1 MALTRLTKITGP
13 GIKTDTNWVGNN
25 ANYSGIVTATSFV
38 GSGASLT
45 GIDATAVKD
54 SSGNVKIQAEASG
67 AVYTGIHTFT
77 TLKSTSADF
86 SGNVTIG
93 GTLTYEDVTNIDSVG
108 VITARNGI
116 DCNENL
122 DVAGIGTIGSGGSG
136 QVFLQYGGS
145 TKFKTQNWGVQA
157 TGTFQAIGDL
167 EALNSSSQTDG
178 KNIHIRNLK
187 SGGGVK
193 NVLTLS
199 HESNNSSITGH
210 VGNIS
215 INAPT
220 VSISTNFTVAGIVT
234 TGEGIFVPNS
244 KEIKIGGS
252 YASPNLRIF
261 SNGVHQYIRETGP
274 GNLYVSTNSLNVLNG
289 ATSETL
295 LQANQGSSGYVKL
308 YQNNQVKLETT
319 STGAVV
325 TGILTATGRV
335 GVGTNTTAE
344 RNSLPAPK
352 SGQLIMNATTNLLEY
367 YNGSEW
373 TPIDTPPTVTG
384 VNNSNITET
393 QIAAGFDLVITG
405 TNFKT
410 GATVTFIGNDGTEHI
425 SPTTTVNT
433 TTQITARVHGSV
445 SNANEPYDVKVSNS
459 SGLSGILEDAFN
471 INAKPV
477 WTTASGTL
485 VTILDSATGIHTT
498 VAASDPEGDTVTY
511 SGTVGGGMSL
521 NSTTGAI
528 SGDPTDV
535 NSNTTVS
542 FTLNATSSGS
552 NVTARNFN
560 IIVQPGPIVDSLEVW
575 FDPRNFSSLANNSTA
590 SSNSASNTNATWT
603 LTTDGTAGYV
613 SGTNSQAIEVT
624 SGSKVQ
630 FHTKNQ
636 DITAFDN
643 IYNFSFEF
651 WVYVGGNTPSWAF
664 LGGKSDF
671 WNTNEAGI
679 YVHNAGNKFG
689 FHTVNTYGVET
700 TSLPSVGWH
709 HVVAVR
715 NLSDANCRKIY
726 IDNSV
731 AAEDNGG
738 DNDSNHTLNNDNA
751 LTIGGDCPGQN
762 NNSFNVPTYPLPSTW
777 KFGHTR
783 FYTAALSATQI
794 NQNWLAEKSIYG
806 L

>member
-1 MALTRLTKITGP
+1 MCIR
-13 GIKTDTNWVGNN
+13 
-25 ANYSGIVTATSFV
+25 
-38 GSGASLT
+38 
-45 GIDATAVKD
+45 D
-54 SSGNVKIQAEASG
+54 S
-67 AVYTGIHTFT
+67 
-77 TLKSTSADF
+77 
-86 SGNVTIG
+86 
-93 GTLTYEDVTNIDSVG
+93 
-108 VITARNGI
+108 
-116 DCNENL
+116 
-122 DVAGIGTIGSGGSG
+122 
-136 QVFLQYGGS
+136 
-145 TKFKTQNWGVQA
+145 
-157 TGTFQAIGDL
+157 
-167 EALNSSSQTDG
+167 
-178 KNIHIRNLK
+178 
-187 SGGGVK
+187 
-193 NVLTLS
+193 
-199 HESNNSSITGH
+199 
-210 VGNIS
+210 
-215 INAPT
+215 
-220 VSISTNFTVAGIVT
+220 
-234 TGEGIFVPNS
+234 
-244 KEIKIGGS
+244 
-252 YASPNLRIF
+252 
-261 SNGVHQYIRETGP
+261 SNGVHQYIRESGA
-274 GNLYVSTNSLNVLNG
+274 GNLFVTTNSLNVLNG
-289 ATSETL
+289 VTSETL
-295 LQANQGSSGYVKL
+295 LKANQGSSGYVKL

-319 STGAVV
+319 STGTVV
-325 TGILTATGRV
+325 TGIGTFTGRV

-352 SGQLIMNATTNLLEY
+352 AGQLIMNATTNLLEY
-367 YNGSEW
+367 YNGSAW

-384 VNNSNITET
+384 VNNNNITET

-405 TNFKT
+405 ANFKT
-410 GATVTFIGNDGTEHI
+410 GATAIFIGNDGTEHI

-445 SNANEPYDVKVSNS
+445 SNANEPYDVKVTNS

-485 VTILDSATGIHTT
+485 ATILDSATGTHAT

-528 SGDPTDV
+528 TGNPTDV

-613 SGTNSQAIEVT
+613 SGTSSQAIEVT
-624 SGSKVQ
+624 SGSRVQ

-643 IYNFSFEF
+643 INNFTFEF
-651 WVYVGGNTPSWAF
+651 WVYVGSTSTPSWAF
-664 LGGKSDF
+664 LGGKSNF
-671 WNTNEAGI
+671 WGTNEAGI
-679 YVHNAGNKFG
+679 YVRDTGDRFG
-689 FHTVNTYGVET
+689 FHTTNNYGVET
-700 TSLPSVGWH
+700 SSLPSIGWH
-709 HVVAVR
+709 HIVAVR

-731 AAEDNGG
+731 SAEDNGG
-738 DNDSNHTLNNDNA
+738 DNDANHTLNNDNA
-751 LTIGGDCPGQN
+751 LTIGGDCPAQN
-762 NNSFNVPTYPLPSTW
+762 SNNFNTPGYPLPSSW

-783 FYTAALSATQI
+783 FYTKSLSATEI
-794 NQNWLAEKSIYG
+794 TKNWNAEKAIYG

>member
-25 ANYSGIVTATSFV
+25 ANYTGIVTATSFV

-86 SGNVTIG
+86 SGNVSIA
-93 GTLTYEDVTNIDSVG
+93 GTLSYEDVTNIDSVG
-108 VITARNGI
+108 LITARDGI
-116 DCNENL
+116 DCNGDL
-122 DVAGIGTIGSGGSG
+122 DVSGIGTIGSGGSG
-136 QVFLQYGGS
+136 RATLQYQGA
-145 TKFKTQNWGVQA
+145 TKFETQSWGVRA
-157 TGTFQAIGDL
+157 TGTLQANNGNLQQFKSAANDTGSIL
-167 EALNSSSQTDG
+167 LTNSTGNAFEIKHTSS
-178 KNIHIRNLK
+178 
-187 SGGGVK
+187 
-193 NVLTLS
+193 
-199 HESNNSSITGH
+199 NSSITGI
-210 VGNIS
+210 VGDIS

-335 GVGTNTTAE
+335 GVGTNTTSE
-344 RNSLPAPK
+344 RNALTGLKA
-352 SGQLIMNATTNLLEY
+352 GHLIMNTTTNLLEY
-367 YNGSEW
+367 YNGASW
-373 TPIDTPPTVTG
+373 VPIDTPPSVSS
-384 VNNSNITET
+384 VNNTNITET

-405 TNFKT
+405 TAFKS
-410 GATVTFIGNDGTEHI
+410 GATVTFIGNDGTEYI

-445 SNANEPYDVKVSNS
+445 LNANEPYDVKVTNA

-477 WTTASGTL
+477 WSTASGTL
-485 VTILDSATGIHTT
+485 ATILDTSTGTHAT

-528 SGDPTDV
+528 TGNPTDV

-560 IIVQPGPIVDSLEVW
+560 IIVQPGPILDSLEVW
-575 FDPRNFSSLANNSTA
+575 FDPRNYSSLANNSTA

-603 LTTDGTAGYV
+603 LTTDGSAGYV

-630 FHTKNQ
+630 FHTKGQ

-643 IYNFSFEF
+643 INNFTFEF
-651 WVYVGGNTPSWAF
+651 WVYVGSTSTPSWAF

-671 WNTNEAGI
+671 WNPNEAGI
-679 YVHNAGNKFG
+679 YVRNTGDRFG
-689 FHTVNTYGVET
+689 FHTINTYGVET
-700 TSLPSVGWH
+700 TSLPSIGWH

-738 DNDSNHTLNNDNA
+738 DNDANHTLNNNNA

-762 NNSFNVPTYPLPSTW
+762 NNNFNVPGYALPSTW

-783 FYTAALSATQI
+783 FYTKALSATEI
-794 NQNWLAEKSIYG
+794 TKNWNAEKAIYG

>member
-1 MALTRLTKITGP
+1 MALTELTKITGP

-86 SGNVTIG
+86 SGNVSIA
-93 GTLTYEDVTNIDSVG
+93 GTLSYEDVTNIDSVG
-108 VITARNGI
+108 LITARDGI
-116 DCNENL
+116 DCNGDL
-122 DVAGIGTIGSGGSG
+122 DVSGIGTIGSGGSG
-136 QVFLQYGGS
+136 RATLQYQGA
-145 TKFKTQNWGVQA
+145 TKFETQSWGVRA
-157 TGTFQAIGDL
+157 TGTLQANNGNLQQFKSAANDTGSIL
-167 EALNSSSQTDG
+167 LTNSTGNAFEIKHTSS
-178 KNIHIRNLK
+178 
-187 SGGGVK
+187 
-193 NVLTLS
+193 
-199 HESNNSSITGH
+199 NSSITGI
-210 VGNIS
+210 VGDIS

-335 GVGTNTTAE
+335 GVGTNTTSE
-344 RNSLPAPK
+344 RNALTGLKA
-352 SGQLIMNATTNLLEY
+352 GHLIMNTTTNLLEY
-367 YNGSEW
+367 YNGTSW
-373 TPIDTPPTVTG
+373 VPIDTPPSVSS
-384 VNNSNITET
+384 VNNTNITET

-405 TNFKT
+405 TAFKS
-410 GATVTFIGNDGTEHI
+410 GATVTFIGNDGTEYI

-445 SNANEPYDVKVSNS
+445 LNANEPYDVKVTNA
-459 SGLSGILEDAFN
+459 SGLLGILEDAFN

-477 WTTASGTL
+477 WSTASGTL
-485 VTILDSATGIHTT
+485 ATILDTSTGTHAT

-528 SGDPTDV
+528 TGNPTDV

-560 IIVQPGPIVDSLEVW
+560 IIVQPGPILDSLEVW
-575 FDPRNFSSLANNSTA
+575 FDPRNYSSLANNSTA
-590 SSNSASNTNATWT
+590 SSNSASNTNAIWT

-630 FHTKNQ
+630 FHTKGQ

-643 IYNFSFEF
+643 INNFTFEF
-651 WVYVGGNTPSWAF
+651 WVYVGSTSTPSWAF

-671 WNTNEAGI
+671 WNPNEAGI
-679 YVHNAGNKFG
+679 YVRNTGDRFG
-689 FHTVNTYGVET
+689 FHTINTYGVET
-700 TSLPSVGWH
+700 TSLPSIGWH

-731 AAEDNGG
+731 AAEDNVG
-738 DNDSNHTLNNDNA
+738 DNDSGHTLNNNNA

-762 NNSFNVPTYPLPSTW
+762 TNNFNVPGYALPGTW

-783 FYTAALSATQI
+783 FYTKALSATEI
-794 NQNWLAEKSIYG
+794 TKNSNSEKEIYG

>member
-108 VITARNGI
+108 LVTARDGIFIPDNKKLELGNTTSSPDFEISHNTSGYNEIQSNNG
-116 DCNENL
+116 
-122 DVAGIGTIGSGGSG
+122 
-136 QVFLQYGGS
+136 
-145 TKFKTQNWGVQA
+145 
-157 TGTFQAIGDL
+157 
-167 EALNSSSQTDG
+167 
-178 KNIHIRNLK
+178 NIRIRNYDTSGPGK
-187 SGGGVK
+187 SLYVQSEIVQLRSHTNNHTMIDARAGAQVDLYYNNEKKLETSAKGIQVGTGV
-193 NVLTLS
+193 TI
-199 HESNNSSITGH
+199 E
-210 VGNIS
+210 
-215 INAPT
+215 
-220 VSISTNFTVAGIVT
+220 TNGQANLAGIVT

-261 SNGVHQYIRETGP
+261 SNGVHQYIRESGA
-274 GNLYVSTNSLNVLNG
+274 GNLFVSTNSLNVLN
-289 ATSETL
+289 AVTSETL
-295 LQANQGSSGYVKL
+295 LKANQGSSGYVKL

-319 STGAVV
+319 STGTVV

-352 SGQLIMNATTNLLEY
+352 AGQLIMNATTDLLEY
-367 YNGSEW
+367 YNGTSW
-373 TPIDTPPTVTG
+373 TPIDTPPSVSS
-384 VNNSNITET
+384 VNNTNITET

-405 TNFKT
+405 SNFKT

-445 SNANEPYDVKVSNS
+445 SNANEPYDVKVTNA

-485 VTILDSATGIHTT
+485 ATIKDNATGIHTT

-560 IIVQPGPIVDSLEVW
+560 IIVQPGPILDSLEVW
-575 FDPRNFSSLANNSTA
+575 FDPRNFSSLTNNSTA

-603 LTTDGTAGYV
+603 LTTDGAAGFV
-613 SGTNSQAIEVT
+613 SGTNSQAIECT
-624 SGSKVQ
+624 SGSRVQ
-630 FHTKNQ
+630 FHTKGQ

-643 IYNFSFEF
+643 INNFTFEF
-651 WVYVGGNTPSWAF
+651 WVYVGSTSTPTWAF
-664 LGGKSDF
+664 LGGKSNF
-671 WNTNEAGI
+671 WGANEAGI
-679 YVHNAGNKFG
+679 YVHSNGNTFG
-689 FHTVNTYGVET
+689 FHTANTYGVEV
-700 TSLPSVGWH
+700 SFPSVGWH
-709 HVVAVR
+709 HIVGVR

-731 AAEDNGG
+731 VAEDNGG
-738 DNDSNHTLNNDNA
+738 DNDANHTLNNDNA
-751 LTIGGDCPGQN
+751 MTIGGDCPAPNSN
-762 NNSFNVPTYPLPSTW
+762 NFNTPGYPLPSTW

-783 FYTAALSATQI
+783 FYTKALSATEI
-794 NQNWLAEKSIYG
+794 TKNWNAEKAIYG